1 MSKIRRRVTKAVV
14 AADFEAY
21 YWQQGDN
28 GKWEMK
34 ASKVP
39 EKSDVFRKTLT
50 ICFGKRLSQLVL
62 KLIIGNRAIM
72 GSGK

>member
-1 MSKIRRRVTKAVV
+1 
-14 AADFEAY
+14 
-21 YWQQGDN
+21 
-28 GKWEMK
+28 MK
-34 ASKVP
+34 TSKVP
-39 EKSDVFRKTLT
+39 EKSDVFRKTFT